1 MTGTGTAVQ
10 ENTVST
16 TPEQAKTARLE
27 RWKVFVGG
35 SFVEVLGSGSVGQDF
50 ENLQSG
56 DVKALM
62 VEDIAKG
69 LMMIAE
75 GFKPPS
81 TPRGHWDPKLADV
94 LEGCGL
100 LISGVWRADEGLSEE
115 QRETFIKSIID
126 RFRANGGRSQQ
137 PGPQTGRRIQA
148 PQPQAEDRTVV
159 YWDAAVNFILA
170 TVKIW
175 SASHRMFYDPAS
187 GGVKVCDEEMDK
199 PENWKLL
206 GEGFASL
213 ARALLRLASTL
224 DWEIASVVEPAA
236 ADSTTG
242 VGRATDIRDTRDGSN
257 TLANVQGVIAG
268 LGPIVHQ
275 FLKFYKH
282 HVALFP
288 EDLRGTWLIEGDDD
302 PWAWHLKLSA
312 PDSEGNYLG
321 KLLVSGV
328 DRAGR
333 FHKCEQGDVVVSLP
347 EEGWASIV
355 CTRKHSA
362 LPFTTSVDRAMA
374 SAATSEDR
382 LEIKENGRLLER
394 ADCTLLGQP
403 AKLVFSRDR
412 SLESI
417 LGWLLEIGK
426 CFWTSRLLIP
436 PDARKS
442 MARGFASGVTE
453 IGAKFPLIEFLLEK
467 KLIALSLAAKP
478 PTGSDPLFDED
489 DLLLTLGYEGD
500 RLALHGSWNLS
511 RMLKDEAFDGG
522 RSPCI
527 PTGFHGWFKG
537 PKGLK
542 IKIEGQHWDPS
553 GPQKQDPDKDSIS
566 KKVPY
571 LSWFIEHYLSYPGLE
586 WQLGAPVLS
595 MGKPGVAT
603 ELPELGIPIELF
615 LRQIEDVDLNAKLV
629 ITILV
634 TGETL
639 ANCIP
644 VLRAMLAAWEIG
656 CAIGTLLHGVLMH
669 FEWARNAED
678 WTADQLAHAF
688 DPQYEENRRFDLLGN
703 SVLSPAENQPA
714 LNYYERT
721 LLRQK
726 FALFVRGEEH
736 WQGRQVAENTRN
748 RQLECL
754 RKVLLKMAEPCTDL
768 PPDRVLPCVAVVHLY
783 QHLWGDHYP
792 KAQLLA
798 EIEAAVQNEKISR
811 ARSYLYLSWLGE
823 PFSHPGA
830 VKHPFFGV
838 MEVMRTQLDPQAPY
852 FEAKKNELLC
862 LEMLGRMHFRD
873 DENVA
878 HSGFRELCK
887 IMQTNFPFNSAY
899 LLQRRL
905 WSASPPSVRMF
916 EEGEQLV
923 LEVDNVP
930 VPDGTKLHVRF
941 ADQDFVGDRDN
952 RKLDGI
958 RDDTLGQAGYGFD
971 FFRRTVADGKLRI
984 ATLRDFVWTKHGG
997 ESVVEL
1003 YPKIYADNQDDAGHL
1018 VWSDDRRVFRVQM
1031 RENNSLGAFLG
1042 EAEGRQI

>member
-16 TPEQAKTARLE
+16 TPEQAKAARLE
-27 RWKVFVGG
+27 RWKAFVRNAFPQGMG
-35 SFVEVLGSGSVGQDF
+35 HSSLDQDF
-50 ENLQSG
+50 ENLQAG
-56 DVKALM
+56 DVRALM
-62 VEDIAKG
+62 VEDVAKG
-69 LMMIAE
+69 LMKIAD

-81 TPRGHWDPKLADV
+81 RPGGSWRPNLPGI
-94 LEGCGL
+94 LEGIGL
-100 LISGVWRADEGLSEE
+100 LIAGVWRADEGLSQE
-115 QRETFIKSIID
+115 QREAFIQSLIQ
-126 RFRANGGRSQQ
+126 RFRSNGGRSQQ

-159 YWDAAVNFILA
+159 YWDAAVHFILA
-170 TVKIW
+170 AVRIW
-175 SASHRMFYDPAS
+175 SASQRMFYDPSS
-187 GGVKVCDEEMDK
+187 GGVKVSDAEMAK
-199 PENWKLL
+199 RENWVLL
-206 GEGFASL
+206 AQGFASL

-224 DWEIASVVEPAA
+224 DGEIAYVVEPAA

-242 VGRATDIRDTRDGSN
+242 VGRATDIRDTRDGDN

-268 LGPIVHQ
+268 MGPIVHQ

-302 PWAWHLKLSA
+302 PWAWQLKLGA
-312 PDSEGNYLG
+312 PDAEGNHLG
-321 KLLVSGV
+321 KLLVNGV

-333 FHKCEQGDVVVSLP
+333 FHKCEQGDVVVSLL
-347 EEGWASIV
+347 EEGWISV
-355 CTRKHSA
+355 TCTRKHSA
-362 LPFTTSVDRAMA
+362 SPFTTSVDLAMA
-374 SAATSEDR
+374 NAPTSEDR
-382 LEIKENGRLLER
+382 LEIKEAARLLER
-394 ADCTLLGQP
+394 AGCTLLGQP
-403 AKLVFSRDR
+403 ADLVFSRDH
-412 SLESI
+412 SPEAA
-417 LGWLLEIGK
+417 LGWLLELGK
-426 CFWTSRLLIP
+426 VLWTCRLLIP

-442 MARGFASGVTE
+442 MARGFAAALQELGE
-453 IGAKFPLIEFLLEK
+453 KIPFIKFLLEK
-467 KLIALSLAAKP
+467 KLISLNLATKSQAAN
-478 PTGSDPLFDED
+478 DPFLDED
-489 DLLLTLGYEGD
+489 DLLLRLGYEGR
-500 RLALHGSWNLS
+500 RLSLHGSWNLS
-511 RMLKDEAFDGG
+511 AMLKDDAFAGG
-522 RSPCI
+522 RSALA
-527 PTGFHGWFKG
+527 PTEIQGWLKL

-542 IKIEGQHWDPS
+542 LKLEGRHWDPS

-586 WQLGAPVLS
+586 WQLGAPVMS

-603 ELPELGIPIELF
+603 DLPELGIPIELF
-615 LRQIEDVDLNAKLV
+615 LRRIEDVELNAKLV
-629 ITILV
+629 VTILV

-688 DPQYEENRRFDLLGN
+688 DPQYAQNRRFDLLGN
-703 SVLSPAENQPA
+703 SVLSPAQNQPA

-726 FALFVRGEEH
+726 FALFARGEEH
-736 WQGRQVAENTRN
+736 WQGRQVAQDTRD

-754 RKVLLKMAEPCTDL
+754 RQVLVQLVEPRTDF
-768 PPDRVLPCVAVVHLY
+768 PDDRLLPCAAAVHLY
-783 QHLWGDHYP
+783 QYLWGDDYP
-792 KAQLLA
+792 RAQLLA
-798 EIEAAVQNEKISR
+798 EIEAAVQKQEISR
-811 ARSYLYLSWLGE
+811 ARSYLYLGWLGE

-830 VKHPFFGV
+830 VDYPFFGV
-838 MEVMRTQLDPQAPY
+838 MEVMRQQLDPEAPL
-852 FEAKKNELLC
+852 FEAKKNELDC
-862 LEMLGRMHFRD
+862 LEMLGRLHFRD
-873 DENVA
+873 DANVA
-878 HSGFRELCK
+878 HLGFPELCR
-887 IMQTNFPFNSAY
+887 MMRTVFPFSSAG

-905 WSASPPSVRMF
+905 WSASPPSLRMF

-952 RKLDGI
+952 RELDGI
-958 RDDTLGQAGYGFD
+958 RDDTLNQAGYSFN

-984 ATLRDFVWTKHGG
+984 ATLRDFTWTNHGG
-997 ESVVEL
+997 ERVVEL
-1003 YPKIYADNQDDAGHL
+1003 YPKIYADNLDDAGHR
-1018 VWSDDRRVFRVQM
+1018 VWYDDSRVFRVQM
-1031 RENNSLGAFLG
+1031 RADNRLGAFLG
-1042 EAEGRQI
+1042 EAEGQR